1 MATTGQRR
9 QVKTGTPTGARRP
22 APNSR
27 DTQQLRVYRAEKMAH
42 HLLLGEYWTQS
53 MTELQVLELM
63 EQVLGH
69 PGVLARWGEHTATV
83 TFPTR
88 GTTAWSERPTGRI
101 HLPPG
106 TRNPLTVVHEIAHL
120 LAPERAEA
128 DHGPGFIAIY
138 RYLILQT
145 LGEEAYRIIDAAF
158 TALGVKSDDS
168 QIPPVRPGYPHKRGE
183 GVPGLLPGQAAMA
196 AEIVRAAAHA
206 GVFGEAG
213 VELRAA
219 AYNIARRMKNL
230 DPAPTKERKGP
241 ARIPETV
248 TVPVAS
254 LLRADTRDDVAEL
267 VLGAVRKSMDPKT
280 MLPPPEAKKRKKS
293 PPATSSTTASSTR
306 SRARRLPPR
315 RKPKKK

>member
-1 MATTGQRR
+1 MPKTGQRK
-9 QVKTGTPTGARRP
+9 QVKTGTPNGAKRP
-22 APNSR
+22 APSSR
-27 DTQQLRVYRAEKMAH
+27 DTQQVRVYRAEKMAQ
-42 HLLLGEYWTQS
+42 HLLLGDYWTQT

-63 EQVLGH
+63 EQVLAH

-88 GTTAWSERPTGRI
+88 GTTAWSERQTGRI

-120 LAPERAEA
+120 LAPERHEA

-138 RYLILQT
+138 RYLVLQT
-145 LGEEAYRIIDAAF
+145 LGEEAYRVLDAAL
-158 TALGVKSDDS
+158 TALGVKTDDS
-168 QIPPVRPGYPHKRGE
+168 QIPPVRPGYPHKKGE

-213 VELRAA
+213 EELRAA

-230 DPAPTKERKGP
+230 DPVGAKERKSP

-254 LLRADTRDDVAEL
+254 LLRADSRDDVAEL

-280 MLPPPEAKKRKKS
+280 MLPPPESDKPKKKS
-293 PPATSSTTASSTR
+293 ASTSTTATATR
-306 SRARRLPPR
+306 SRARKIAIK
-315 RKPKKK
+315 RKRK

>member
-1 MATTGQRR
+1 MPTTGQRK
-9 QVKTGTPTGARRP
+9 QVNTSAPNGARRP
-22 APNSR
+22 APSSR
-27 DTQQLRVYRAEKMAH
+27 DTQQLRVYRAEKMAQ
-42 HLLLGEYWTQS
+42 HLLLGDYWTQTL
-53 MTELQVLELM
+53 TELQVLELM

-88 GTTAWSERPTGRI
+88 GTTAWSERQTGRI

-120 LAPERAEA
+120 LAPERTEA

-138 RYLILQT
+138 RYLVLQT
-145 LGEEAYRIIDAAF
+145 LGEEAYRVIDAAF
-158 TALGVKSDDS
+158 NACGVKTDDS

-183 GVPGLLPGQAAMA
+183 GVPGLLPGQAGMA
-196 AEIVRAAAHA
+196 SEIVRAAAHA
-206 GVFGEAG
+206 GVFGEVG
-213 VELRAA
+213 SELRAA
-219 AYNIARRMKNL
+219 AYNIARRMKTL
-230 DPAPTKERKGP
+230 DPDAGKERKGA

-267 VLGAVRKSMDPKT
+267 VLGAVRKSMDPKP
-280 MLPPPEAKKRKKS
+280 MLPPPEKQKRKK
-293 PPATSSTTASSTR
+293 AGSSTTSTPAR
-306 SRARRLPPR
+306 SRARKLAPK
-315 RKPKKK
+315 RKPKKR